1 MTAELTLEKLVNV
14 RKDQFNLLN
23 EVSTEFL
30 FYFILEICCVKRRE
44 IQDALHEKVD
54 VLYKM
59 MTEIHD
65 SREIR
70 TVFER
75 KCVMCLSNVSRSI
88 SRNLSRNVYYTQQK
102 FREICPLDGYV

>member
-30 FYFILEICCVKRRE
+30 FYFILEICCVKRHEMPHALRE
-44 IQDALHEKVD
+44 KFDG
-54 VLYKM
+54 LYKM
-59 MTEIHD
+59 MTEIDD
-65 SREIR
+65 SREMC

-75 KCVMCLSNVSRSI
+75 KRVMCRRTVSRNI
-88 SRNLSRNVYYTQQK
+88 SRKVYYTQK
-102 FREICPLDGYV
+102 TFREMCPLDVYV